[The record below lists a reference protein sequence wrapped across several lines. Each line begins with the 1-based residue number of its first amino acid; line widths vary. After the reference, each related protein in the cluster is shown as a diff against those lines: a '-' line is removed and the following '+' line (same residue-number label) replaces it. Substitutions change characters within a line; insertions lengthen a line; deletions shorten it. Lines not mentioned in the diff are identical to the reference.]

1 MYIVKNNLTNIKC
14 NSTFNGVGEY
24 KSIFKYFNIK
34 KKKKK
39 KELQTF
45 LKPD

>member
-14 NSTFNGVGEY
+14 NLTFISVGEY
-24 KSIFKYFNIK
+24 KNIFQNFSV

-39 KELQTF
+39 KEQQTF
-45 LKPD
+45 LKPE